1 MNNIGDLNGEA
12 PAPKAAA
19 AVRRRIFVN
28 SGGVAKKT
36 GNDGAA

>member
-1 MNNIGDLNGEA
+1 MNNIGDLNGDA

-28 SGGVAKKT
+28 GGVAKKT
-36 GNDGAA
+36 GGDGAA